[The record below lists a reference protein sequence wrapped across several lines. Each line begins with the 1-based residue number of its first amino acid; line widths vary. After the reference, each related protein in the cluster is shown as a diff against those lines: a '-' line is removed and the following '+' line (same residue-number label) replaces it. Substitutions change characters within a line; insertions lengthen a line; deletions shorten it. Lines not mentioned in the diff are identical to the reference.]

1 MQCVVRAPLAALIA
15 FLLVLLVCLYAAS
28 SIRARRSCQD
38 ELEEPDKRRA
48 ETRHYIALQPCA
60 GDASRRG
67 RHIAVETPQERG

>member
-1 MQCVVRAPLAALIA
+1 MQMRGQSSCAALIA